1 MSSFST
7 PLSGLEADSSW
18 LNLISNNLANLN
30 TDGYK
35 DETMNFGDIFNQ
47 MQGASGNGNPIE
59 VGTGVRVDGTTA
71 NFANGQ
77 VNATG
82 VSSNLAMQGN
92 GFFVVQG
99 GGETSYTRAGDFS
112 VNSAGQLITP
122 GGQLVMGY
130 PAVNGVVSTGGALAP
145 ITVNETATIPGS
157 PTSTFQTTTNL
168 DSSSPVGTTYSAP
181 VTVYDSLGTPQTLSV
196 QYTNTGANTWSYN
209 VTLPAS
215 ATGATGTTTTV
226 ATGTMTFDSS
236 GNLTSPSGSVTG
248 IKITGLADGAANMNL
263 TWNLGGTGS
272 PSVTQLDSA
281 SATSATSQDG
291 FGVGTLTGYSVAP
304 DGTVEGQYSNDQTR
318 ALGQV
323 AVASFANVQGL
334 IQTNNGNYQPTI
346 TSGNAVVGQAG
357 TGGNGTIV
365 GSSVEQS
372 NVDLST
378 EFANMIVAQ
387 QGYEANA
394 KALTTFNQISQA
406 TIQLIT

>member
-112 VNSAGQLITP
+112 VNSAGELITP